1 MSRTHIKLLNLCRDW
16 LRSFLPHC
24 LQKIDRVTFGLLSK
38 EDYERALAADP
49 HMPRTR
55 AKLGIPFV
63 GKDVPS
69 RSSEFAHPDIIIGL
83 TILGYRYEGL
93 RWTDFVDIIESLR
106 ATLTKETGPFNERK
120 SSRLYNRWVKE
131 AGGRIR
137 GAPKYVVD
145 EKDEDKNA
153 NDLADAVVSGE
164 GPKTPRLQLDSDDKA
179 KKGEAGR
186 KEEAEEWRW
195 LLKRS
200 NEEQMNQL
208 FNLLRKLPDIIHWY
222 LLEMIFPLYMRHPN
236 IKLSVCGQELGG
248 EILFRR
254 RMGFSG
260 TFCQW
265 SWVAVATKRGQTA

>member
-1 MSRTHIKLLNLCRDW
+1 LCRDW

-38 EDYERALAADP
+38 EDYERAVAADP

-222 LLEMIFPLYMRHPN
+222 LLEMIFPLYMRHQN
-236 IKLSVCGQELGG
+236 INLSVCGRG
-248 EILFRR
+248 ETLLRR

-260 TFCQW
+260 TCCQW